1 MSFKRAIV
9 RSVGP
14 EIQNGLT
21 TQKLGSPDWEEAFL
35 QHKKYCGVLSSF
47 GLEIFSIESDKD
59 LPDGVFVED
68 TAVVFEETAVI
79 TRPGAL
85 SRRGE
90 TESVKK
96 ALGKFYSQ
104 LEFIREPG
112 TLDGGDV
119 LQIGKNVY
127 VGITSRTNIQGIEQL
142 KEHLVPFG
150 YIVQPVKFS
159 GMLHLKSGI
168 SYPGDNTVLVV
179 KELSNVD
186 LFKKYKKIIVPGNE
200 SYAANSINING
211 TVLVPEGFPDT
222 RELLEKSGFKT
233 MAVDVS
239 EFRKVDGGLSC
250 LSIRF

>member
-14 EIQNGLT
+14 EILNGLT
-21 TQKLGSPDWEEAFL
+21 TQNLGRPDWTEASL
-35 QHKKYCGVLSSF
+35 QHKKYCDVLSSL

-68 TAVVFEETAVI
+68 TAVVFQETAVI

-85 SRRGE
+85 SRRRE

-96 ALGKFYSQ
+96 ALSKFYSQ
-104 LEFIREPG
+104 LKFNQEPG
-112 TLDGGDV
+112 TIDGGDV

-127 VGITSRTNIQGIEQL
+127 AGMTSRTNIHGIEQL

-159 GMLHLKSGI
+159 GMLHLKSGVA
-168 SYPGDNTVLVV
+168 YPGDKTVLIV
-179 KELSNVD
+179 KELAD
-186 LFKKYKKIIVPGNE
+186 IELFKNIKK
-200 SYAANSINING
+200 
-211 TVLVPEGFPDT
+211 
-222 RELLEKSGFKT
+222 
-233 MAVDVS
+233 
-239 EFRKVDGGLSC
+239 
-250 LSIRF
+250 